1 MILPFSKK
9 TFVVI
14 VMKMVV
20 WKSPW
25 DKSGGNLPLTAG
37 YNRHS
42 EYRWS
47 QKPKTFTKADC
58 KISSTFFIMH
68 VHQAFVRNI
77 LRPQWEVKKYAFT
90 FIREVKSENVWL
102 SLFFKRC
109 KVKGFCHSF
118 LRSEMLIENDSRS
131 RSEVSREI
139 LRNLEKRD
147 LFCFFCLPKSAL
159 NMVWNLIS
167 PPHRRYV
174 QGWVTDNTRI
184 HSFSKNRSEKYIAFN
199 FSRSEKWKQ
208 YSFHFLLRSE
218 SEIELNRNR
227 EREVEF
233 VKKKISRI
241 L

>member
-77 LRPQWEVKKYAFT
+77 LRPCESGFQVFEERKVKKYTFT
-90 FIREVKSENVWL
+90 FIREVKSE
-102 SLFFKRC
+102 FF
-109 KVKGFCHSF
+109 GFHSF
-118 LRSEMLIENDSRS
+118 SKSEKWNESDSRS
-131 RSEVSREI
+131 RSKIFREFLRSSRE
-139 LRNLEKRD
+139 
-147 LFCFFCLPKSAL
+147 
-159 NMVWNLIS
+159 
-167 PPHRRYV
+167 
-174 QGWVTDNTRI
+174 
-184 HSFSKNRSEKYIAFN
+184 
-199 FSRSEKWKQ
+199 
-208 YSFHFLLRSE
+208 
-218 SEIELNRNR
+218 
-227 EREVEF
+227 
-233 VKKKISRI
+233 SRI
-241 L
+241 EMNSCFQN

>member
-9 TFVVI
+9 AYSVVI

-77 LRPQWEVKKYAFT
+77 LRPCESGFQVFEERKVKMFGFHSFSRGGKWKFL
-90 FIREVKSENVWL
+90 L
-102 SLFFKRC
+102 SLFFEEW
-109 KVKGFCHSF
+109 KVEWKW
-118 LRSEMLIENDSRS
+118 L
-131 RSEVSREI
+131 EI
-139 LRNLEKRD
+139 EKR
-147 LFCFFCLPKSAL
+147 
-159 NMVWNLIS
+159 
-167 PPHRRYV
+167 
-174 QGWVTDNTRI
+174 
-184 HSFSKNRSEKYIAFN
+184 SFSRIFEKSQETRFVLI
-199 FSRSEKWKQ
+199 
-208 YSFHFLLRSE
+208 FLAS
-218 SEIELNRNR
+218 
-227 EREVEF
+227 
-233 VKKKISRI
+233 
-241 L
+241 

>member
-90 FIREVKSENVWL
+90 FIREVKSE
-102 SLFFKRC
+102 FF
-109 KVKGFCHSF
+109 GFHSF
-118 LRSEMLIENDSRS
+118 SKSEKWNESDSRS
-131 RSEVSREI
+131 RSKIFREFLRSSRE
-139 LRNLEKRD
+139 
-147 LFCFFCLPKSAL
+147 
-159 NMVWNLIS
+159 
-167 PPHRRYV
+167 
-174 QGWVTDNTRI
+174 
-184 HSFSKNRSEKYIAFN
+184 
-199 FSRSEKWKQ
+199 
-208 YSFHFLLRSE
+208 
-218 SEIELNRNR
+218 
-227 EREVEF
+227 
-233 VKKKISRI
+233 SRI
-241 L
+241 EMNSCFQN

>member
-9 TFVVI
+9 AYSVVI

-58 KISSTFFIMH
+58 KISSAFFIMH

-77 LRPQWEVKKYAFT
+77 LRPCESGFQVFEERKVKKYTFT

-102 SLFFKRC
+102 SLFFERC
-109 KVKGFCHSF
+109 KVKVFAF
-118 LRSEMLIENDSRS
+118 T
-131 RSEVSREI
+131 
-139 LRNLEKRD
+139 
-147 LFCFFCLPKSAL
+147 LFRRVKS
-159 NMVWNLIS
+159 
-167 PPHRRYV
+167 
-174 QGWVTDNTRI
+174 
-184 HSFSKNRSEKYIAFN
+184 
-199 FSRSEKWKQ
+199 
-208 YSFHFLLRSE
+208 
-218 SEIELNRNR
+218 
-227 EREVEF
+227 
-233 VKKKISRI
+233 
-241 L
+241 